1 MRERCPPSLPHPLKP
16 AVGRRTGLRVMRE
29 GELVLPLA
37 GYNTQ
42 KIKLAPLLSSAVWL
56 TLELGLGVT
65 GEQAWRV

>member
-1 MRERCPPSLPHPLKP
+1 
-16 AVGRRTGLRVMRE
+16 MRE